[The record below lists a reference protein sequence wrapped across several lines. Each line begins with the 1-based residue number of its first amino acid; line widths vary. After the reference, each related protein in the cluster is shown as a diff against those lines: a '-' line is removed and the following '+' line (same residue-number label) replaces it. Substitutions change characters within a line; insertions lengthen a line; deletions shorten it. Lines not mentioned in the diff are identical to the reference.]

1 MFKVKERIMSI
12 FKKFNIY
19 KVGITDAE
27 LYNTMTGSDYKSIIV
42 ALFPY
47 YFGEDEK
54 SNISMYTYGKD
65 YHRVI
70 RGILEKVCSELG
82 LKEYAVHT
90 DIGPNIERSLALDAG
105 LCFQGRN
112 ALCINDEYG
121 SYFFIGYIATGEE
134 LEVDKPLD
142 KSCLNCNKCVEACPG
157 GALGDGFYEEKCL
170 SAITQKK
177 GELTNWEKGLIKS
190 NGYAFGCDICQK
202 VCPHNKNVK
211 KSEINDFVTDIITKL
226 ELSEISKMSNREFMK
241 EYKDRSFSWRGKG
254 VVERNLKI
262 LEKNKAEI
270 Q

>member
-1 MFKVKERIMSI
+1 MSA
-12 FKKFNIY
+12 FKKFNINT
-19 KVGITDAE
+19 VGITDAS
-27 LYNTMTGSDYKSIIV
+27 LYNSTMGTDFKSIIV

-47 YFGEDEK
+47 YFGEVENA
-54 SNISMYTYGKD
+54 NISMYTYGED
-65 YHRVI
+65 YHQVI
-70 RGILEKVCSELG
+70 RKILENVCSELN
-82 LKEYAVHT
+82 LKDYAMHI
-90 DIGPNIERSLALDAG
+90 DIGPNIERTLALNAG
-105 LCFQGRN
+105 LCFQGKN
-112 ALCINDEYG
+112 GLCINDDYG
-121 SYFFIGYIATGEE
+121 SYFFIGYIACNEE
-134 LEVDKPLD
+134 IEFDKPLR

-177 GELTNWEKGLIKS
+177 GMLSEEEIELIKN

-211 KSEINDFVTDIITKL
+211 KSEINEFVTGIITKL

-270 Q
+270 D